1 MNKNQ
6 RINLKVTSKFKNE
19 LVREAY
25 HLGFTKGKGVPNF
38 SRYCRWILREGNRP
52 IDRRYYQELR
62 DISLHIMKLGSL
74 FNQNQFHSNRELKI
88 MNENGNHDQSNKGV
102 IKRLEDNIE
111 ISENMMIDILAMKK
125 IMMKILIIENA

>member
-6 RINLKVTSKFKNE
+6 RINLKVTSKFKRE

-52 IDRRYYQELR
+52 LDRKFYQELSNMS
-62 DISLHIMKLGSL
+62 IHLMKLGSL

-88 MNENGNHDQSNKGV
+88 MNEHGNHDQSNWGV
-102 IKRLEDNIE
+102 IKRLERNIE
-111 ISENMMIDILAMKK
+111 ISEEMKK
-125 IMMKILIIENA
+125 EILMMRKIVMKILIIENA